1 LPGVRRTGPAPAD
14 DETLDGMTMN
24 TPAHQVQTWLDQRHA
39 AALATV
45 AAATPAIDPQTGII
59 GEVFDLMIEPDD
71 PRLFHA
77 GVARPDFA
85 RLYGNVVYG
94 ESGGTGLT
102 RPMAMASAIGETF
115 ERMAVAIY
123 DQASL
128 VFDSYAGLRA
138 RGYLA
143 VHPDRFALY
152 AGWQYRQPGF
162 LYQPLTVDS
171 RLHWVW
177 GHSLT
182 THEAILV
189 PASLVYMP
197 FQWTSLSEIIC
208 DTVTTGLSCGR
219 SPDDA
224 LLSGIY
230 EVIERDAIMQMWLHR
245 LGLPKLDLTTGEM
258 LPEIVRDRFA
268 PSGIAMCVNDIS
280 SEIPVPVA
288 FAMLIDE
295 ANEGLTVSVGAAANL
310 EPDAAVVKALLEAA
324 QGRLWLKSL
333 KWKGPPAY
341 REDFRDVVTF
351 EDHVRLFS
359 LRSSLPQVDF
369 LRKATDTRSIPE
381 MRSLPVPAT
390 AASRIAAIVDALATL
405 DLEVIAI
412 DVTQPDIGSLGFHVM
427 KALIPG
433 LIDINANHGHPL
445 LGGKRLYRATGPER
459 LASSLVDS
467 GFNPYPHPFP

>member
-1 LPGVRRTGPAPAD
+1 
-14 DETLDGMTMN
+14 MTMN
-24 TPAHQVQTWLDQRHA
+24 HPAHRVQTWLDRRHA
-39 AALATV
+39 AARATV
-45 AAATPAIDPQTGII
+45 AAATPAIDPQVGII

-94 ESGGTGLT
+94 ERGGTGLT
-102 RPMAMASAIGETF
+102 QPMAMASAIGETF
-115 ERMAVAIY
+115 ERMSVAMY
-123 DQASL
+123 DPASL
-128 VFDSYAGLRA
+128 VFDSYSELQR
-138 RGYLA
+138 RGYPA

-162 LYQPLTVDS
+162 FYQPLTVDS

-189 PASLVYMP
+189 PANLVYMP
-197 FQWTSLSEIIC
+197 FQWANASAIIC

-230 EVIERDAIMQMWLHR
+230 EVIERDAIMYMWLHR
-245 LGLPKLDLTTGEM
+245 LAKPKLDLTTGDM

-268 PSGIAMCVNDIS
+268 PSGIAMCVNDVS
-280 SEIPVPVA
+280 SDIPVPVA
-288 FAMLIDE
+288 FAMLIDKV
-295 ANEGLTVSVGAAANL
+295 NEGLTVSVGAAANL
-310 EPDAAVVKALLEAA
+310 EPEAAVVKALLEAA

-333 KWKGPPAY
+333 RWKGPPAY
-341 REDFRDVVTF
+341 RDDFRDVVTF

-359 LRSSLPQVDF
+359 LKSSLPQIDF
-369 LRKATDTRSIPE
+369 LRNATETRAIPA
-381 MRSLPVPAT
+381 MRHLPVADT
-390 AASRIAAIVDALATL
+390 AASRIAAIVDALAAF

-412 DVTQPDIGSLGFHVM
+412 DVTRPDIGALGFHVM
-427 KALIPG
+427 KTLIPG
-433 LIDINANHGHPL
+433 AIDINANHGYPL
-445 LGGKRLYRATGPER
+445 LGGKRLYRAGGPEQPV
-459 LASSLVDS
+459 SSLTES